1 MAEIKWIKITT
12 DMFEDEKIDYISTLP
27 DADSIIII
35 WVRLLAMA
43 GKCNAGGYVFLTE
56 NIPYTEE
63 MLANKFK
70 KPVNTIKLAM
80 ATFQMLGM
88 IEIIDGRIFIVNFEK
103 HQNIDGM
110 EKIKEQ
116 TRQRVIRHRQ
126 KLKQLEAPK
135 EVVKTDRDN
144 GEIESDSNA
153 TCNVTVTQ
161 CNAIDKD
168 QDKDQEYNN
177 ISSGNSSGHEGD
189 DSTVKSG
196 NSVENKVNPVQE
208 VFESWNKINVIK
220 HQQVTSEIK
229 ADINKALKKSPKDEI
244 LKAIERYGT
253 MFHDESYYLCKYK
266 WGIHEFLTRKEGYL
280 RFLDDGSKWLNYQE
294 HLKHLKHPANKPN
307 QQAPPAPQAQNFKQR
322 QYSADFYEKIKNA
335 GFK

>member
-43 GKCNAGGYVFLTE
+43 GKCNTGGYVFLTE

-70 KPVNTIKLAM
+70 KNVNTIKLAM

-177 ISSGNSSGHEGD
+177 ISSGISSGHERD
-189 DSTVKSG
+189 DSITHPDKS
-196 NSVENKVNPVQE
+196 VDITDRKEDPVQE
-208 VFESWNKINVIK
+208 VFEAWNKINVIK
-220 HQQVTSEIK
+220 HHQVTVEIK

-253 MFHDESYYLCKYK
+253 MFHDKSYYLCQYK
-266 WGIHEFLTRKEGYL
+266 WGIHEFLTRKEGFL

-294 HLKHLKHPANKPN
+294 HLKLPANKPN

-322 QYSADFYEKIKNA
+322 QYSSDFYEKFKKA
-335 GFK
+335 GIE